1 MDRNFH
7 YPVFVTAVYMF
18 FCALGGFL
26 YFFLKWM
33 VRVMRRDDS
42 ECYYMTWK
50 YWMNIVRA
58 TYWLGIAFGIKLGV
72 GNIGLV
78 SEGIRLWGTISQR
91 PLPSLLSF
99 SLSLSIALCLLK

>member
-1 MDRNFH
+1 
-7 YPVFVTAVYMF
+7 MF

-26 YFFLKWM
+26 YFFLKWV

-78 SEGIRLWGTISQR
+78 SKGIRLWGTISQR

-99 SLSLSIALCLLK
+99 SLSLSQSRFAY